1 MRYIY
6 LCDCGKYLEYEL
18 SERNAVRDFIYIIDL
33 HNGSDQVH
41 LAWEHKAQK

>member
-1 MRYIY
+1 MKYIY

-18 SERNAVRDFIYIIDL
+18 VTDLTAGVDL

-41 LAWEHKAQK
+41 LAWEHEAQK